1 MLRAQLDLLLFQRS
15 QKLTDEDSLWIL
27 IGNPIFDFCWV
38 VLDEVER
45 ICDILEDLFQ
55 HDGMDGGLL
64 IQEIKQDFK
73 SFFHITKMNF
83 SIFEIFVIL
92 LILAEIL
99 FSSIPDVS
107 DRVVEGVVERDRC
120 FGYFD
125 QYVVHV
131 HTQYDIDMI
140 FFPRDQLVE
149 QSLKLLVLIF
159 SVLDVF

>member
-1 MLRAQLDLLLFQRS
+1 
-15 QKLTDEDSLWIL
+15 
-27 IGNPIFDFCWV
+27 
-38 VLDEVER
+38 
-45 ICDILEDLFQ
+45 
-55 HDGMDGGLL
+55 
-64 IQEIKQDFK
+64 
-73 SFFHITKMNF
+73 MNF